1 METAACGKMKK
12 AARPIIRG
20 ENPLTPWHLGRTAL
34 NRRDE
39 SKPASTVPNVMV
51 FGFSAF
57 P

>member
-1 METAACGKMKK
+1 MKK

-34 NRRDE
+34 NRRDGM
-39 SKPASTVPNVMV
+39 KPASIVPKVMV
-51 FGFSAF
+51 IGISAF

>member
-1 METAACGKMKK
+1 MKK

-34 NRRDE
+34 NRRD
-39 SKPASTVPNVMV
+39 SIKKPASTVPKVMV
-51 FGFSAF
+51 IGISAF